1 MVICR
6 KYDLKCTE
14 NSNDSTKNLL
24 EIRNSEKLLDT
35 KWTYKNQWHFHTLTT
50 KHLKK
55 KQKKPIP
62 FPIALKQWKT

>member
-35 KWTYKNQWHFHTLTT
+35 K
-50 KHLKK
+50 
-55 KQKKPIP
+55 
-62 FPIALKQWKT
+62 